1 MQFAFIQGCRNNP
14 GTNVIRHQQT
24 CTPDQV
30 PILRNAWQTDPQAEP
45 IFRTEFHV
53 QDGISY
59 LVETDYSSFQWEEVA
74 TQSEEEYGAILEE
87 FLTMTEVAS
96 KFKLVRQEYNGNEVI
111 ACIIWSVHHVLM
123 DGFSMQILL
132 EKVERS
138 IRGQPVSPGPSFACL
153 AVGLEQLRNARRDQW
168 LEFWSIQKGRS
179 PNASD
184 TVLLPSPAEPSKN
197 SHCIT
202 RSVRPTIIES

>member
-1 MQFAFIQGCRNNP
+1 MTEMQFAFIQGCRNNP

-96 KFKLVRQEYNGNEVI
+96 KFKLVRQQYNGNEVI
-111 ACIIWSVHHVLM
+111 ACTMS
-123 DGFSMQILL
+123 
-132 EKVERS
+132 
-138 IRGQPVSPGPSFACL
+138 
-153 AVGLEQLRNARRDQW
+153 
-168 LEFWSIQKGRS
+168 
-179 PNASD
+179 
-184 TVLLPSPAEPSKN
+184 
-197 SHCIT
+197 
-202 RSVRPTIIES
+202 